1 MKTTTLF
8 ILLLI
13 STPLLSQNING
24 RISSSLYMFERFD
37 TVDVSNDYMRTF
49 QLLNLNIN
57 EGSFSL
63 KSYINLENDFTN
75 DIAGDPHVRFYNL
88 YLEGRNLFDLF
99 TIRFGRQPLFTSV
112 AGGMF
117 DGVNLDVKYSDF
129 KLTGYYG
136 GNVPAYQ
143 KLKLT
148 ENFDDNYI
156 LGGKFTTT
164 AVENL
169 QFSLGYIKK
178 NFLREEYL
186 ASRLDE
192 NLNPINFLISNNS
205 TQYEFISADA
215 SYQLEHL
222 LSADAG
228 FEYDLNFDQPSKYEF
243 LFSYNQ
249 VKDLNL
255 EFYYNYREPKIRYN
269 SIFSVFDYG
278 NTQEIELGG
287 SYKIE
292 NCITVSG
299 RFGNINYRDD
309 ESSCRITVG
318 ASSDFGNITYRKN
331 LGYAGEL
338 DAVSFY
344 SAYTFLEG
352 LFTPSIGLSLTNYK
366 LSEDSEKNNLTT
378 LLAGLNFRPWREL
391 SFDVQGQ
398 YMDNKIYKNDYRFFF
413 RINYWFNT
421 NLNLM

>member
-156 LGGKFTTT
+156 LRSEEHTSELQSR
-164 AVENL
+164 ENL
-169 QFSLGYIKK
+169 VCRLLLEKK
-178 NFLREEYL
+178 
-186 ASRLDE
+186 
-192 NLNPINFLISNNS
+192 
-205 TQYEFISADA
+205 
-215 SYQLEHL
+215 
-222 LSADAG
+222 
-228 FEYDLNFDQPSKYEF
+228 
-243 LFSYNQ
+243 
-249 VKDLNL
+249 
-255 EFYYNYREPKIRYN
+255 
-269 SIFSVFDYG
+269 
-278 NTQEIELGG
+278 
-287 SYKIE
+287 
-292 NCITVSG
+292 
-299 RFGNINYRDD
+299 
-309 ESSCRITVG
+309 
-318 ASSDFGNITYRKN
+318 
-331 LGYAGEL
+331 
-338 DAVSFY
+338 
-344 SAYTFLEG
+344 
-352 LFTPSIGLSLTNYK
+352 
-366 LSEDSEKNNLTT
+366 
-378 LLAGLNFRPWREL
+378 
-391 SFDVQGQ
+391 
-398 YMDNKIYKNDYRFFF
+398 
-413 RINYWFNT
+413 
-421 NLNLM
+421 